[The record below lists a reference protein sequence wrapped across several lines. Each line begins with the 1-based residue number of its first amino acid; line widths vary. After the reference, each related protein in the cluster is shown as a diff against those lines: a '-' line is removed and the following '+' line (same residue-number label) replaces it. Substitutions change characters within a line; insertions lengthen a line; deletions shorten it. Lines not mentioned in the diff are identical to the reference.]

1 VLPGWDS
8 ECDRRAKEVL
18 YRCLEELGATRAALY
33 LAGGD
38 DTYELV
44 TSYGF
49 GKREALA
56 AVVRPGD
63 ALYDWI
69 RRHRT
74 SPECLN
80 DVHDDP
86 PLGRMLE
93 AASTARLLTIPVTV
107 GDRLVGFVDA
117 RDKARRLAYTPEDVA
132 VARTIGAALAAL
144 IAELGVYPDAG
155 EAAVAPEPVA
165 AAVQPRPA
173 SPASGA
179 AGLHR
184 AAIEDATALL
194 RSFAR
199 APGVAAIVV
208 TVSDGATVRAQ
219 AMRALP
225 FEAQEREAVAAHQL
239 RALEAFGVRIP
250 PPSRWGWSED
260 DSGADERRRDEIR
273 TAVLHAGPLAWVVA
287 SVLGPSG
294 SAAAEPVLAAAATV
308 LAQSVTLR
316 DYRRA
321 ARNAARVLL
330 EPGEQSYP
338 HLRQHSQNVSE
349 LAQRMAVV
357 LHLSDADE
365 EVLTLAAY
373 LHDVGMR
380 ELDYSRVYR
389 LDRPGEL
396 ERRIYQR
403 HPVIG
408 ARIVESIAFPGD
420 LTGAIRHHHERWD
433 GAGYPHRLA
442 GGTIPLASRI
452 IHLAEVYDVLTSSSS
467 YRRPIG
473 RKAALETIRAESG
486 RQFDPD
492 LVGVLEEAAGQ

>member
-1 VLPGWDS
+1 MLPGWDP

-33 LAGGD
+33 LAGD
-38 DTYELV
+38 EDSFELV

-49 GKREALA
+49 GKREALT

-63 ALYDWI
+63 PLYDWV

-74 SPECLN
+74 SPEYLN

-93 AASTARLLTIPVTV
+93 AAGTARLLTIPLAV

-117 RDKARRLAYTPEDVA
+117 RDKARRLAYTAEDIVA
-132 VARTIGAALAAL
+132 AKGIGGGLAAL
-144 IAELGVYPDAG
+144 LAELGLYGAP
-155 EAAVAPEPVA
+155 AAAATEPVA
-165 AAVQPRPA
+165 ALPPR
-173 SPASGA
+173 SLA
-179 AGLHR
+179 AAAPSGLHR
-184 AAIEDATALL
+184 SCIEDTAALL

-199 APGVAAIVV
+199 LPGVGALALTV
-208 TVSDGATVRAQ
+208 TDGNTVRALVL
-219 AMRALP
+219 RSLP
-225 FEAQEREAVAAHQL
+225 LEQQEREALAAHQH
-239 RALEAFGVRIP
+239 RQLEDLGVRVP
-250 PPSRWGWSED
+250 PLARWGWSEEEC
-260 DSGADERRRDEIR
+260 GGDERRRDEIR
-273 TAVLHAGPLAWVVA
+273 SAVIRSGPPAWVVA
-287 SVLGPSG
+287 SVLTPAASP
-294 SAAAEPVLAAAATV
+294 AAEVVLGAAAAF
-308 LAQSVTLR
+308 LAQGVSLR

-321 ARNAARVLL
+321 ARNAVRVLL
-330 EPGEQSYP
+330 EPGEQSFP
-338 HLRQHSQNVSE
+338 HLRQHSQSVSE
-349 LAQRMAVV
+349 LAQRMAA
-357 LHLSDADE
+357 LLRLSETDE
-365 EVLTLAAY
+365 ELVTLAAY

-396 ERRIYQR
+396 ERRAYQR

-420 LTGAIRHHHERWD
+420 LAGAIRHHHERWD

-442 GGTIPLASRI
+442 GGTIPLPSRV
-452 IHLAEVYDVLTSSSS
+452 IHLAEVYDVLTSASS

-492 LVGVLEEAAGQ
+492 LVGVLEEAVAT